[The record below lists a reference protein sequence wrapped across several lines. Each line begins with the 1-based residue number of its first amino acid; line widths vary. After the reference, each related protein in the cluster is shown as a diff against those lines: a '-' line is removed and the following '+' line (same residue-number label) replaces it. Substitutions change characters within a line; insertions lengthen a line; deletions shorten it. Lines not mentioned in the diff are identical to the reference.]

1 MSTFVTD
8 QISAPTRVGQADK
21 AALGQK
27 RNRRVVV
34 SASVGVF
41 QRLVQVGST
50 LVLMPL
56 LLRVLGPAQ
65 FGVWGAAASL
75 AWLSGLV
82 DIGTGTALVTLVARS
97 STIERAEQAR
107 RHIAGA
113 LSIGG
118 GLAGLML
125 LAAFVASINGRVG
138 GSAGPY
144 FIAEMGLAVNL
155 PLNASNNV

>member
-1 MSTFVTD
+1 
-8 QISAPTRVGQADK
+8 
-21 AALGQK
+21 K

-34 SASVGVF
+34 SAGVGIF
-41 QRLVQVGST
+41 QRVVQVGST

-56 LLRVLGPAQ
+56 LLRVLGPAT

-97 STIERAEQAR
+97 SALDGAEQAR

-113 LSIGG
+113 LSIGS

-125 LAAFVASINGRVG
+125 LAAFVATTFEGTIFAGATNGLG
-138 GSAGPY
+138 TGHGNAGP
-144 FIAEMGLAVNL
+144 
-155 PLNASNNV
+155 

>member
-8 QISAPTRVGQADK
+8 QISAPNRIGQAVK
-21 AALGQK
+21 ALLSHK
-27 RNRRVVV
+27 RNRRVVL

-50 LVLMPL
+50 LVLIPL
-56 LLRVLGPAQ
+56 LLRVLGPAK

-82 DIGTGTALVTLVARS
+82 DIGTGTALVTMVARS
-97 STIERAEQAR
+97 SALDRADQAR

-113 LSIGG
+113 LGIG
-118 GLAGLML
+118 
-125 LAAFVASINGRVG
+125 S
-138 GSAGPY
+138 S
-144 FIAEMGLAVNL
+144 NL
-155 PLNASNNV
+155 TLSRPSVRSG